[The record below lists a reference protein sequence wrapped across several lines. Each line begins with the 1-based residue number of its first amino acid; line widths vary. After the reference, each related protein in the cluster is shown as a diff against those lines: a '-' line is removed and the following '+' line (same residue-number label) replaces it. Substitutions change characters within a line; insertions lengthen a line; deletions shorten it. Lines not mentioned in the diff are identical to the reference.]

1 MKNLFF
7 AMLVMLSTSIYA
19 QTYTTEDK
27 VLTGVFETQGKT
39 KAQIYSAINKWISIN
54 YNSGKS
60 VTQLSDVDAGNII
73 VKGINEVSYPNI
85 SKIINPNMKSITDIA
100 TMKLNHLIEINIKDN
115 KFRIIYKIVDFHIEP
130 AMAGYMTPEMIKIS
144 NDCINLNGISDAALL
159 AHYEF
164 MDLSLKKAMI
174 GKEKRDQV
182 KEAIKPTYDELNRN
196 LIANMKIT
204 MLSIQLA
211 VTAPST
217 DGW

>member
-1 MKNLFF
+1 MKNLLF
-7 AMLVMLSTSIYA
+7 AIMIILPISIYA

-27 VLTGVFETQGKT
+27 VLTGVFETQGKS

-85 SKIINPNMKSITDIA
+85 SKIAYPNMKSISDIA
-100 TMKLNHLIEINIKDN
+100 TMKLNHLIEINIRDN
-115 KFRIIYKIVDFHIEP
+115 KFRIIYKIVDFHIDP
-130 AMAGYMTPEMIKIS
+130 VMAGYMTPEMIKIS

-159 AHYEF
+159 ANYEF
-164 MDLSLKKAMI
+164 TDMGLKKAMI
-174 GKEKRDQV
+174 GKEKRDLI

-196 LIANMKIT
+196 LIANIKST
-204 MLSIQLA
+204 MLSILSA
-211 VTAPST
+211 VTVSVS
-217 DGW
+217 DNW

>member
-1 MKNLFF
+1 MKNIFF

-60 VTQLSDVDAGNII
+60 VTQLSDIDAGNII

-115 KFRIIYKIVDFHIEP
+115 KFRIIYKIVDFYIEP

-204 MLSIQLA
+204 MLSIQSA
-211 VTAPST
+211 VTAPTT
-217 DGW
+217 DSW

>member
-1 MKNLFF
+1 MKNLLF
-7 AMLVMLSTSIYA
+7 ALMIMLPTSIYA

-60 VTQLSDVDAGNII
+60 VTQLSDVDAGNIV

-85 SKIINPNMKSITDIA
+85 SKIIYPNMKSIPDIT
-100 TMKLNHLIEINIKDN
+100 TMKLNHLIEINIRDN
-115 KFRIIYKIVDFHIEP
+115 KFRIIYKIVDFHIDP
-130 AMAGYMTPEMIKIS
+130 AMVGYMTPEMIKIS

-159 AHYEF
+159 ANYEF
-164 MDLSLKKAMI
+164 MDMSLKKSMI
-174 GKEKRDQV
+174 GKEKRDLV
-182 KEAIKPTYDELNRN
+182 KESIKPIYDELNRN
-196 LIANMKIT
+196 LIANMKTT
-204 MLSIQLA
+204 MLSIQSA
-211 VTAPST
+211 VTAPAS